1 MPGGNTESYTVT
13 DLKPYT
19 DYSMAMKA
27 FNSGG
32 EGPASI
38 EVFAPTNEAGKPP
51 PFFSGDD
58 PGGILA

>member
-1 MPGGNTESYTVT
+1 
-13 DLKPYT
+13 
-19 DYSMAMKA
+19 MAMKA

-51 PFFSGDD
+51 PFFSGDVCLLFTQT
-58 PGGILA
+58 IQVEF